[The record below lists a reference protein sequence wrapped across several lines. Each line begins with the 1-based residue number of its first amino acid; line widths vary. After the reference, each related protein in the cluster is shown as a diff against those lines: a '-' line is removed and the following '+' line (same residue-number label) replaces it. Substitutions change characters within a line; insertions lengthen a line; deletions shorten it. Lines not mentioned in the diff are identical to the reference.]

1 MRASA
6 SPVLSACALHSL
18 SVVRFRLAAGGRRPA
33 ASGQRLASGRG
44 RIHPFTTVHR
54 ALNPAFEDDLP
65 YVVTVIE
72 LEEGLHMV
80 SRISDCAPGRLAVD
94 LPVEIA
100 FERVSD
106 QFVLPIFRSAPE
118 PGGGRT

>member
-1 MRASA
+1 M
-6 SPVLSACALHSL
+6 
-18 SVVRFRLAAGGRRPA
+18 
-33 ASGQRLASGRG
+33 
-44 RIHPFTTVHR
+44 HR
-54 ALNPAFEDDLP
+54 ALNPAFEDALP
-65 YVVTVIE
+65 YVVAVIE
-72 LEEGLHMV
+72 IEEGLHMV